1 LIHHRVK
8 GQWWLRLEHS
18 TPGNWAEVDSQFPY
32 SILTKFM
39 VAEVSLEDAVD
50 PPLDNDSSLQIAE
63 II

>member
-1 LIHHRVK
+1 
-8 GQWWLRLEHS
+8 
-18 TPGNWAEVDSQFPY
+18 
-32 SILTKFM
+32 M

>member
-1 LIHHRVK
+1 MSIVHPV
-8 GQWWLRLEHS
+8 
-18 TPGNWAEVDSQFPY
+18 TWAEVDSQFPY